1 MNICKWGPL
10 WYIIVG
16 VRQRRC
22 RSPFDFIFP
31 LLQNEFSFNVHYL
44 AFSLSFCRPPFSLC
58 LLLLPFSP
66 FLPFASLSS
75 LFLLVCLSFFF
86 FFLVP
91 VLFQL
96 RLGDFLLLFCLFQF
110 PLPSVLSVLFFLLF
124 VLTFLRVFSTFP
136 KLRINFFH
144 IFPLSFLSSLSRLP
158 SYFFLFHSPF
168 HFFPSFS
175 SPQSSLPHLF
185 FPFLSIHLVRFP
197 VLFPLPSLHQF
208 QLPTPL
214 RLPHFT
220 KEEQQLSLFTVARHP
235 SRSRFASVWCHGRG
249 NPAGNVRGRRW
260 MGGSHYAGV
269 RVWDKYV
276 HTLIHMHTFMH
287 T

>member
-31 LLQNEFSFNVHYL
+31 LLQKEFNFNVHYL

-66 FLPFASLSS
+66 FLPLASLSLRSFFLSVS
-75 LFLLVCLSFFF
+75 LFFL

-124 VLTFLRVFSTFP
+124 VLTFLHVFSTFP

-144 IFPLSFLSSLSRLP
+144 IFPLSFFPPSLVFRPIFSFSTHLFISFLPFHLPNLLFLTSSSLS
-158 SYFFLFHSPF
+158 
-168 HFFPSFS
+168 
-175 SPQSSLPHLF
+175 
-185 FPFLSIHLVRFP
+185 FLSIWFVSLSSFP
-197 VLFPLPSLHQF
+197 FPLFTNSNFQRPSASPTLLRRSNSCPCSLLQGTHLGLA
-208 QLPTPL
+208 LPMCGATEGET
-214 RLPHFT
+214 RLVT
-220 KEEQQLSLFTVARHP
+220 SEEGGGWEARIML
-235 SRSRFASVWCHGRG
+235 VCVCGT
-249 NPAGNVRGRRW
+249 N
-260 MGGSHYAGV
+260 
-269 RVWDKYV
+269 
-276 HTLIHMHTFMH
+276 TCIHS
-287 T
+287 

>member
-1 MNICKWGPL
+1 MSSLIAFFP
-10 WYIIVG
+10 IS
-16 VRQRRC
+16 
-22 RSPFDFIFP
+22 SPR
-31 LLQNEFSFNVHYL
+31 L
-44 AFSLSFCRPPFSLC
+44 SL
-58 LLLLPFSP
+58 
-66 FLPFASLSS
+66 FALSS
-75 LFLLVCLSFFF
+75 CLSLFFFLF

-124 VLTFLRVFSTFP
+124 VLTFLRV
-136 KLRINFFH
+136 
-144 IFPLSFLSSLSRLP
+144 
-158 SYFFLFHSPF
+158 
-168 HFFPSFS
+168 
-175 SPQSSLPHLF
+175 F